1 MEVFRLSRQ
10 AFSGTL
16 SGKGAALKGAR
27 WNSAGVEVVYA
38 ASNRSL
44 AMAEVA
50 VHLSFTWLPT
60 DYQMLTIYVP
70 PGTSITTVPLA
81 ELPRDWNVFPH
92 RPATQAI
99 GDAFIAAN
107 KFCILQVPSAVT
119 PGDTNWLMNPYH
131 PEFARIQIIR
141 AEDFRFDNRLFR

>member
-10 AFSGTL
+10 AFAASL

-27 WNSAGVEVVYA
+27 WNSAGVEVVYT
-38 ASNRSL
+38 SGNRSL

-50 VHLSFTWLPT
+50 VHISFAWLPA
-60 DYQMLTIYVP
+60 DFKMLTIYIP
-70 PGTSITTVPLA
+70 QGTSITTVPMA
-81 ELPRDWNVFPH
+81 QLPQDWNVFPH

-107 KFCILQVPSAVT
+107 KFCVLQVPSAVT
-119 PGDTNWLMNPYH
+119 PGDTNWLINPHH
-131 PEFARIQIIR
+131 PEFANIQIIQVD
-141 AEDFRFDNRLFR
+141 DFMFDNRLFR